1 MSTQNKFFI
10 KKNID
15 PKEGNIT
22 GITAVNIC
30 DKHLITGDE
39 KGNLIIYEFGQNDKL
54 NKIKETSFKSKIDK
68 ILVIPSNKISYVLV
82 GGEIYFVKLPQ
93 MQVIQ
98 SLFKS
103 KDIVNAFLNEEQ
115 SNYKNY
121 ILVINKKK
129 KLKLYQI
136 DVAQDKVTTQ
146 EKKFPK
152 DFVLEDFPK
161 CGIWTAKNYF
171 VYALKSEDG
180 KQDTSNWLNLDN
192 EKKKS
197 DEVEN
202 IVEIYNLGDKV
213 AISNP
218 NYTLFMVDGI
228 SFQYSMLLH
237 ETCDFK
243 NFCEFKNHL
252 FALCNK
258 TLGVYKAGQQ
268 QYDPVETL
276 SLDEGETGKFMVAS
290 KYKLVV
296 ISESGKK
303 CHFIDFQEKPYEQ
316 QIEILL
322 DQKLYDKALEK
333 LLENLTEDDDKRKEK
348 VEALFLDCAW
358 TCLEGNKKD
367 YDNSF
372 KFMSLTNFNPFEF
385 IYMFYESLYVNIIH
399 TDKAKEIKDRKKE
412 NQLFGLSAGEEEQKN
427 AFRFLINILKLKRD
441 YILEKIVKP
450 EKSAEVETK
459 KLKFDSSKRGK
470 IYLKD
475 SKITTSVRDCFYII
489 NTTLIKSMIKL
500 KADPKE
506 IEAVLDNETI
516 DISKFD
522 DFEKDEF
529 FRDEKNKNLDETK
542 FTLSYITEKK
552 GNNYAIP
559 LEQWEAFGKS
569 NNKSYSEIGKER
581 TKKIFYKFKE
591 NKNADIEEYEPL
603 FRKHIKWLL
612 EKYQTEAFE
621 VVIKTELVSSN
632 IFLDDIIPEFS
643 KTRTDGNTED
653 LKEKFL
659 EYCNENQ
666 KNANYQTQL
675 LELYADK
682 MFKLAGV
689 ENKEVKIEGDVKRYY
704 DLFQKIIESEDSV
717 YNKSK
722 ILTHIE
728 NSWLFKAKIFL
739 YSQLNEHDKALQELF
754 NQAKTTGKYN
764 DIEDFCK
771 QNVYNHHEIFQDFY
785 KLLSKE
791 VQECQ
796 EIINKNK
803 EKIFEKKTLLE
814 KNANDMEINEK
825 TELERDI
832 KKLEEEIK
840 NNEKRKEPFE
850 KEMLN
855 LLEKHGKIDEIDPIK
870 ALELANEHWNVCD
883 KNNEFFNYLVGVIKE
898 YTISSNKYKITKSLS
913 EIGLIYKEK
922 EAYEYKKKNVTID
935 SDKSCDLCKKKIG
948 STIFVIYPNMKVYHS
963 KCAPNPNIDPMTGVD
978 FSKIKYVE

>member
-569 NNKSYSEIGKER
+569 NNKNYSEIGKER

-754 NQAKTTGKYN
+754 KQAKTTGKYN

-796 EIINKNK
+796 EIIDKNT

>member
-569 NNKSYSEIGKER
+569 NNKNYSEIGKER

-796 EIINKNK
+796 EIIDKNT

-963 KCAPNPNIDPMTGVD
+963 KCAPNSNIDPMTGVD

>member
-15 PKEGNIT
+15 PREGNVT

-30 DKHLITGDE
+30 DKILITGDE
-39 KGNLIIYEFGQNDKL
+39 KGNLVTYEFGQNDKL
-54 NKIKETSFKSKIDK
+54 NKIKETSFKSKIEK
-68 ILVIPSNKISYVLV
+68 ILVLQNIKISFVLV

-93 MQVIQ
+93 MQIVQ

-103 KDIVNAFLNEEQ
+103 KDLVNAFLNKDDP
-115 SNYKNY
+115 NYKNF
-121 ILVINKKK
+121 ILVLTKKK
-129 KLKLYQI
+129 KLKLYQL
-136 DVAQDKVTTQ
+136 DVGQDKISTQ

-161 CGIWTAKNYF
+161 CAIWTSKNYF
-171 VYALKSEDG
+171 VYALKTEDG
-180 KQDTSNWLNLDN
+180 KQDTNNWLNLDT

-197 DEVEN
+197 DEFEGV
-202 IVEIYNLGDKV
+202 VEIYNLGDKV
-213 AISNP
+213 AVSSA
-218 NYTLFMVDGI
+218 NYTLFMVDGV

-237 ETCDFK
+237 DSGDFK

-252 FALCNK
+252 FALYNK

-268 QYDPVETL
+268 QYETVETL

-290 KYKLVV
+290 EYKLVV
-296 ISESGKK
+296 VSESGKK
-303 CHFIDFQEKPYEQ
+303 CHFIDFQERPYEQ
-316 QIEILL
+316 QIEVLL

-333 LLENLTEDDDKRKEK
+333 LLENITEEDTKRQEK

-358 TCLEGNKKD
+358 ACLEGNKKD
-367 YDNSF
+367 YDSSY

-399 TDKAKEIKDRKKE
+399 TDKAKEIRDRKRE

-427 AFRFLINILKLKRD
+427 AFRFLVNILKLKRD
-441 YILEKIVKP
+441 YILEKIVKK
-450 EKSAEVETK
+450 EKSAETETK

-552 GNNYAIP
+552 GNNYEMP

-569 NNKSYSEIGKER
+569 NNQNYSEIGKER

-591 NKNADIEEYEPL
+591 NKNTEREERESL

-621 VVIKTELVSSN
+621 VVIKTELVSSK

-643 KTRTDGNTED
+643 NNRKDGSTED

-675 LELYADK
+675 LQLYADK

-689 ENKEVKIEGDVKRYY
+689 EGNEVKMEGEVKRYY
-704 DLFQKIIESEDSV
+704 DLFEQIIESEDSV
-717 YNKSK
+717 YNKK
-722 ILTHIE
+722 TILDHIE
-728 NSWLFKAKIFL
+728 KSWLFKAKIFL

-754 NQAKTTGKYN
+754 NQAKKTDKYN
-764 DIEDFCK
+764 EIEDFCS

-791 VQECQ
+791 VQESQ
-796 EIINKNK
+796 ENIDKYT
-803 EKIFEKKTLLE
+803 ESIFEKKTVLE
-814 KNANDMEINEK
+814 KNSSNMDINEK
-825 TELERDI
+825 TELEREI
-832 KKLEEEIK
+832 KKLEEDIK
-840 NNEKRKEPFE
+840 KNEERKEPFE
-850 KEMLN
+850 KEMLK
-855 LLEKHGKIDEIDPIK
+855 LLEKHGKIDEIDPIR

-883 KNNEFFNYLVGVIKE
+883 KNNGFFNYLVDVIKE
-898 YTISSNKYKITKSLS
+898 YTISGNKYKITKSLS

-935 SDKSCDLCKKKIG
+935 NDKLCDLCKKKIG

-978 FSKIKYVE
+978 FTKIKYVE

>member
-569 NNKSYSEIGKER
+569 NNKNYSEIGKER

-796 EIINKNK
+796 EIIDKNT

-883 KNNEFFNYLVGVIKE
+883 KNNEFFNYLMNVVKE
-898 YTISSNKYKITKSLS
+898 FTVSGNKYKITKSLS
-913 EIGLIYKEK
+913 DIGLVYKEQ